1 MGNAT
6 AQSLQ
11 DDLLDLDLEQQISL
25 HFQVNCYPPIPQQML
40 PTAIEAL
47 DNAYEGEWKKMIS
60 LPEGVT
66 FRGYD
71 EVSTSDVIDSY
82 RLQAWLPEDEEY

>member
-1 MGNAT
+1 MGFAT
-6 AQSLQ
+6 ANDLQ
-11 DDLLDLDLEQQISL
+11 DELLELDLEQQISL

-40 PTAIEAL
+40 PTAIEAI
-47 DNAYEGEWKKMIS
+47 DNAYEGDYGKKIR

-71 EVSTSDVIDSY
+71 EVSTRDVISSY
-82 RLQAWLPEDEEY
+82 RLEAWLPEGEEY